1 MTTYIEWMRSVC
13 VISATGC
20 PAISVPAGFSASG
33 LPVGVQLVAAD
44 GEDVLLLRVAQ
55 AYDRVTRHASRAP
68 SLAGAGA

>member
-1 MTTYIEWMRSVC
+1 VDALGLRDLRDRLPSDL
-13 VISATGC
+13 
-20 PAISVPAGFSASG
+20 ASG